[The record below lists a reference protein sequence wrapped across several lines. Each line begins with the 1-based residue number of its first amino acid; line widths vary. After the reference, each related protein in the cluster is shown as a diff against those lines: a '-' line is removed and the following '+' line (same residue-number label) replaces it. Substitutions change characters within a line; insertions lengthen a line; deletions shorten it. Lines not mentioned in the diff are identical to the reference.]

1 MARFSYREVR
11 IPVGNST
18 RQTHTMTSA
27 PAILDQVTRHHVN
40 RLKTALLLGLLTAL
54 VLVVGDWLGGGPG

>member
-1 MARFSYREVR
+1 
-11 IPVGNST
+11 
-18 RQTHTMTSA
+18 MTSA

-54 VLVVGDWLGGGPG
+54 VLVVGVWLGGGPG